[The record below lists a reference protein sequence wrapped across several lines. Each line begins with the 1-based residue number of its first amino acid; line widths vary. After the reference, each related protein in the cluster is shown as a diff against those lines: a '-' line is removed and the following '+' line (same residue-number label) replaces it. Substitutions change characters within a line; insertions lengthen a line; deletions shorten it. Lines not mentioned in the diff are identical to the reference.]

1 MTKTPKIKKYAL
13 GILLVIIVAAV
24 GWFATGHI
32 GNSTPNN
39 NISDEYTDK
48 DIQEITAWYAIK
60 PPMELLEKSQA
71 KEILLKF
78 NQVQKDLVSKN
89 TTFSHAGDVE
99 SHYGRTVVTLHPLS
113 EIINKFDPRLTTDPE
128 YKGSLNETNTIIV
141 QGPVGYYNALIY
153 NPPATV
159 LYLYR
164 TNKDS
169 TAYIKRFPIII
180 DPDTTRILYA
190 QFSDDL
196 NSGRRYDQIKY
207 GD

>member
-1 MTKTPKIKKYAL
+1 MITSKNKKYAL
-13 GILLVIIVAAV
+13 GILLIIIVAAI
-24 GWFATGHI
+24 GWLAIGHI
-32 GNSTPNN
+32 GNSTNN
-39 NISDEYTDK
+39 NVPYVYTDK
-48 DIQEITAWYAIK
+48 ERQEIMAWYTIK
-60 PPMELLEKSQA
+60 PPMELLEKSQTG
-71 KEILLKF
+71 EILLKF
-78 NQVQKDLVSKN
+78 NQVQKDLVAKN

-113 EIINKFDPRLTTDPE
+113 EIINNFDTRLATDPE

-164 TNKDS
+164 TDKDS

-180 DPDTTRILYA
+180 DPSTMKILYA

-196 NSGRRYDQIKY
+196 NSGSKYDQIKY